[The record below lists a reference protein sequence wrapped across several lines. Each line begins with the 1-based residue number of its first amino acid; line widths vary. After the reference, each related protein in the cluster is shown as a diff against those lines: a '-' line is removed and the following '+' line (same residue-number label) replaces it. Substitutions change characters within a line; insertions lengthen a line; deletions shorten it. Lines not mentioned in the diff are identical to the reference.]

1 MRKILIFV
9 FIAFLLAACG
19 NTPAATAA
27 PTVTETAEA
36 VATLKN
42 TPSSTPTRFHS
53 VTSLPTLA
61 PTGTPTSV
69 LTSTPVPTLMPTF
82 TRTWAFTTTPVPTL
96 VAHEISQSEALVVLE
111 SYGGD
116 GVCHP
121 IPNTPELILFP
132 DGELFINRFGYEQQV
147 FLKQRGQLSRQE
159 TCKLLNSIDQ
169 AGFFD
174 YDPATYISDPVNWPL
189 IMGMDTTRITV
200 QTWRSNS
207 VDLYGLDDF
216 IDDCQGCDPSSFPV
230 LLSSIY
236 KTYRL
241 LADYHAENMENTRT
255 DRVGVWSYGYGSDEP
270 AFPWPFPSINLA
282 EAEARWSH
290 KWYDPLLIL
299 EGEDAEAV
307 FDFFIQAN
315 PFCGNVIVSETGKS
329 YGLAV
334 RHLLPYEY
342 PSTPWPAVSLSCSPA
357 DGWIEVP

>member
-1 MRKILIFV
+1 MLKILIFV

-19 NTPAATAA
+19 STPAATAA

-69 LTSTPVPTLMPTF
+69 LTSTPVPTL
-82 TRTWAFTTTPVPTL
+82 

-132 DGELFINRFGYEQQV
+132 DGELFINRFSYEQQV
-147 FLKQRGQLSRQE
+147 FLKQRAQLSRQE

-230 LLSSIY
+230 LLSSI
-236 KTYRL
+236 
-241 LADYHAENMENTRT
+241 
-255 DRVGVWSYGYGSDEP
+255 
-270 AFPWPFPSINLA
+270 
-282 EAEARWSH
+282 
-290 KWYDPLLIL
+290 
-299 EGEDAEAV
+299 
-307 FDFFIQAN
+307 
-315 PFCGNVIVSETGKS
+315 
-329 YGLAV
+329 
-334 RHLLPYEY
+334 
-342 PSTPWPAVSLSCSPA
+342 
-357 DGWIEVP
+357 